1 MEPSMEFGGYVDP
14 PSHLHLTSKKQ
25 KPEGRSAELRTIP
38 DYDYT
43 LFRYSKLA
51 LPFLVLIIL
60 SAGVLLGLSF
70 WQGPYGYIR
79 GRNGMQNGIP
89 RDFHLDNN
97 EAFSN
102 ANREAGLRKTLRSL
116 RCANFVMGL
125 VPLILVIF
133 TIRAEPRP
141 AILRAVFYLS
151 AFVFLSLSVTSSVSF
166 ALGISQVQ
174 ALKDCPDLHF
184 NPTATAGQVQTS
196 FYPIDFDLVS
206 SSNVCWRRE
215 QLTSATIAA
224 DGAQAATALVLG
236 ILLIYTTLKTNWAW
250 GPGKIP
256 VEQSFNQ
263 PRQRFP
269 PPSPFTHI
277 AETRRT
283 YVWISIFLLFAFVL
297 IAFIL
302 TIIMHELRIKP
313 RMVDSRGLVQEKAGW
328 PQRNNRLR
336 VALSGFTVGFAAL
349 SLIDLAGWKRRLVS
363 YGLGVGFFWIFVGM
377 LIIFAMDVR
386 DVNHAKDMV
395 CPANL
400 VGAPVIQL
408 KCFYFAYYATCFV
421 DFWLAILL
429 LVYVVYEYIYRT
441 STWDTFY
448 FYADS
453 EWLRNHSLFVEQTDR
468 EAFDWKK
475 YALDNGKEFYYSPSL
490 GISCWQRP
498 RNFVE
503 PGEAFLQD
511 QFQQPFYPPVAP
523 VVL

>member
-14 PSHLHLTSKKQ
+14 PSHLHITSKKQ
-25 KPEGRSAELRTIP
+25 KPEGRPAELRTTP

-79 GRNGMQNGIP
+79 GRNGHQDGIP
-89 RDFHLDNN
+89 RDFHLRNN
-97 EAFSN
+97 DAFSN
-102 ANREAGLRKTLRSL
+102 ENREAGLRKSLRSL

-125 VPLILVIF
+125 VPLILVVF

-141 AILRAVFYLS
+141 AILRAVFALS

-174 ALKDCPDLHF
+174 ALEDCPDITF
-184 NPTATAGQVQTS
+184 NPNAIPTQVTTA
-196 FYPIDFDLVS
+196 FYPVDFNIRNS
-206 SSNVCWRRE
+206 TSNVCWRRE

-224 DGAQAATALVLG
+224 DGAQAATAFVLG

-250 GPGKIP
+250 GPGKVP

-283 YVWISIFLLFAFVL
+283 YVWIAIFLLFAFVL

-302 TIIMHELRIKP
+302 TIIMHELRVKP
-313 RMVDSRGLVQEKAGW
+313 RMVDSRGLVVERSGW
-328 PQRNNRLR
+328 PTRNNRFR
-336 VALSGFTVGFAAL
+336 VAISGFVVGFAAL
-349 SLIDLAGWKRRLVS
+349 SLIDLAGWKRRIVS
-363 YGLGVGFFWIFVGM
+363 YGLGTALFWAFIGM
-377 LIIFAMDVR
+377 LVIFAMDTR
-386 DVNHAKDMV
+386 DVNHAKDLT
-395 CPANL
+395 CPEDPP
-400 VGAPVIQL
+400 GTPTI
-408 KCFYFAYYATCFV
+408 KIRCYYFAYYATCFV

-429 LVYVVYEYIYRT
+429 LVYVLYEYIFRVF
-441 STWDTFY
+441 SGWDTYY

-490 GISCWQRP
+490 GISCWLRP

-503 PGEAFLQD
+503 PGESFIQD
-511 QFQQPFYPPVAP
+511 SAQFIAP